1 MEKYKIAKLIDAH
14 NHRTSKGEFKHY
26 TTTRKLNDTQRDDI
40 KALID
45 LHVETKNI
53 KHSFVKKKQVKRC
66 IRNISQALNR
76 HMYAKKREG

>member
-53 KHSFVKKKQVKRC
+53 KHSFVKK
-66 IRNISQALNR
+66 
-76 HMYAKKREG
+76 